1 MKQTKMNTNQNM
13 ILPCNPDH
21 NGECTVCDCWI
32 TDCAYAR
39 YLNEDYTYETK
50 EQLEE
55 MFKNIKQC

>member
-1 MKQTKMNTNQNM
+1 MNTDNK
-13 ILPCNPDH
+13 PCLLDH
-21 NGECTVCDCWI
+21 NGECVICDCWI

-55 MFKNIKQC
+55 MFKNIKPC